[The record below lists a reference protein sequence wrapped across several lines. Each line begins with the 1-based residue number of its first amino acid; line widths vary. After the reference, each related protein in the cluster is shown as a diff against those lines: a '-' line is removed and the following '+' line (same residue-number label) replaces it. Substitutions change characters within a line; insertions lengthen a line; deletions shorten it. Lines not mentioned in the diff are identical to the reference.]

1 MIFCR
6 WFVGLFGVQ
15 GLGLYEWFEFK
26 FRVIV
31 MHVCKLS
38 WKGSTH
44 KGYCI
49 CCFCK
54 GFV

>member
-15 GLGLYEWFEFK
+15 GLGLK

-44 KGYCI
+44 KGYMLLLQGI
-49 CCFCK
+49 CLRRTL
-54 GFV
+54 GL